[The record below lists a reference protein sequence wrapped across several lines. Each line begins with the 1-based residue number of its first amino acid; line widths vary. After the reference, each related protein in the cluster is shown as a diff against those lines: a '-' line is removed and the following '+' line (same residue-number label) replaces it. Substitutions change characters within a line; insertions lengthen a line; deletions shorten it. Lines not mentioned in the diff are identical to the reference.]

1 MIVELPGDLIRPV
14 VHLDFRHALH
24 LDFRGL
30 TKDLPTTDAGFCDA
44 AVDWSVLNSTQLECF
59 PPYCV
64 PLWHVF
70 SLFSVFSVF
79 SVFCEE
85 LSVCR
90 CGVVRICTLLG
101 G

>member
-59 PPYCV
+59 SPYCALCGMCLV
-64 PLWHVF
+64 
-70 SLFSVFSVF
+70 
-79 SVFCEE
+79 C
-85 LSVCR
+85 SVCSV
-90 CGVVRICTLLG
+90 CLVCFVKS
-101 G
+101 